1 MRCENVNK
9 LYRNL
14 GVRLRLDLW
23 FWHSPLGP
31 SVIPLPLPSPSVPT
45 PPTLAKSLPQPGS
58 QDPQLN
64 YSRPTGSKGSWPSDA
79 IIRTI
84 QSHDP
89 LMIMRLMRRTGF
101 FLSLRL
107 SFFINLSLSRVPL
120 FLCWS
125 SFFPTHVVTLMF
137 WGAEGSTDVIWEVLR
152 DMSS

>member
-1 MRCENVNK
+1 MHCENVNK

-89 LMIMRLMRRTGF
+89 LMIMRLSDRLLF
-101 FLSLRL
+101 ISPVIFLYQ
-107 SFFINLSLSRVPL
+107 SFFISLALISLL
-120 FLCWS
+120 FPPS
-125 SFFPTHVVTLMF
+125 SPPMWL
-137 WGAEGSTDVIWEVLR
+137 L
-152 DMSS
+152 